1 MVTYIL
7 DDMAERMFAPAVRL
21 VEAVHDYDRATAHDL
36 LSGLGVVELRALA
49 VDLASLVPDD
59 EPLTTLLAWSRGVAP
74 ISDRQAA
81 VHRAQLEA
89 EVIAYSRSKR
99 GAA

>member
-1 MVTYIL
+1 MVTHIL

-21 VEAVHDYDRATAHDL
+21 VEAVHDYDRATAHHL
-36 LSGLGVVELRALA
+36 LAGLGVIELRALA

-59 EPLTTLLAWSRGVAP
+59 EALTTLLAWTRGVAP

-81 VHRAQLEA
+81 KNREVLESEA
-89 EVIAYSRSKR
+89 AAYSRSKR

>member
-1 MVTYIL
+1 MVTHML

-21 VEAVHDYDRATAHDL
+21 VEAVHDYDRATAHDVL
-36 LSGLGVVELRALA
+36 AGLGVIELRALA

-59 EPLTTLLAWSRGVAP
+59 EALTTLLAWSRGVAP

-81 VHRAQLEA
+81 KHREQLVA
-89 EVIAYSRSKR
+89 EVAAHARSKR